1 VSHAR
6 DGERAVTTIPFAS
19 PLEREFVVNPTRIEA
34 AIRKTLG

>member
-1 VSHAR
+1 MSTPDATR
-6 DGERAVTTIPFAS
+6 GACPTPES